1 MKNPQVLEAI
11 QRNFIQSHLLE
22 LGWMTYNPAADVGGV
37 DWICIHQESGEL
49 RNVQQK
55 GRLLISK
62 RYIGKDLWMCC
73 SNYGAVYMIPHDI
86 LLETKAAKKAQLTAS
101 WRKGE
106 YHWATISRE
115 MANEI
120 LKYKVCDIQS

>member
-37 DWICIHQESGEL
+37 DWICIHQKSGEL
-49 RNVQQK
+49 RKVQQK

-62 RYIGKDLWMCC
+62 KYIGKDLWICC
-73 SNYGAVYMIPHDI
+73 SNYSALYMIPHDV
-86 LLETKAAKKAQLTAS
+86 LLETKAARKAQLTAS
-101 WRKGE
+101 WKNGE
-106 YHWATISRE
+106 YHWPKISKE
-115 MANEI
+115 ME
-120 LKYKVCDIQS
+120 DIIHLCH

>member
-22 LGWMTYNPAADVGGV
+22 LSWMTYNPAADVGGV
-37 DWICIHQESGEL
+37 DWICIHQKSGEL
-49 RNVQQK
+49 RKVQQK

-62 RYIGKDLWMCC
+62 KYIGRDLWICC

-86 LLETKAAKKAQLTAS
+86 LLETKAARIAKLTAS
-101 WRKGE
+101 WEKGE
-106 YHWATISRE
+106 YHWPTISKE

-120 LKYKVCDIQS
+120 SNYKVCDI

>member
-37 DWICIHQESGEL
+37 DWICIHQKSGEL
-49 RNVQQK
+49 RKVQQK

-62 RYIGKDLWMCC
+62 KYIGKDLWICC
-73 SNYGAVYMIPHDI
+73 SNYSALYMIPHDV
-86 LLETKAAKKAQLTAS
+86 LLETKAARKAQLTAS
-101 WRKGE
+101 WKNGE
-106 YHWATISRE
+106 YHWPKISKE
-115 MANEI
+115 MEEDI
-120 LKYKVCDIQS
+120 LNYKICDI